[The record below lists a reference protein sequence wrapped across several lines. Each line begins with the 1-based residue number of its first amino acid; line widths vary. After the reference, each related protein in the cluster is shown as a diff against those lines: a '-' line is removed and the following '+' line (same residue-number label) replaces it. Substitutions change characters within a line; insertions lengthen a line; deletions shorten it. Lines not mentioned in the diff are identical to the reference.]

1 MTLLLSI
8 ARCEQ
13 LLRQLAP
20 DADTSHPCHQ
30 VVSWQA
36 RNGIAPQQVPE
47 PWNGDIE
54 RAPLLFISSNPAIS
68 AVERYPNL
76 DWADDDIT
84 RFFTGR
90 FGDAPDAPI
99 AGGTRVLNTDGSR
112 GRANPFLSW
121 VRARAAEL
129 GCPEPG
135 VGYALTE
142 VVHCKSS
149 SEADGGVGRA
159 WQHCLQRH
167 GRGVL
172 AFSGARVWVI
182 VGAHAA
188 RAAREVFALDAH
200 AKVQGPLHLFGKDRM
215 VVLTAH
221 PNSRGGKKT
230 FSGTLSAEELQI
242 LREFV
247 TAAVVET
254 DNVVNVPSG

>member
-20 DADTSHPCHQ
+20 EADTSHPCHQ

-47 PWNGDIE
+47 PWNGDVE

-121 VRARAAEL
+121 IRARAVEL
-129 GCPEPG
+129 ECPEPG

-149 SEADGGVGRA
+149 NEVDGGVGQA
-159 WQHCLQRH
+159 WEFCLESYGQA
-167 GRGVL
+167 VL
-172 AFSGARVWVI
+172 ALSGARVWVF
-182 VGAHAA
+182 VGVHAA
-188 RAAREVFALDAH
+188 RAAHRLFALSAH
-200 AKVQGPLHLFGKDRM
+200 QPVQGPLSLLGRDRM
-215 VVLTAH
+215 AVFMPH
-221 PNSRGGKKT
+221 PNSRGGRKT
-230 FSGTLSAEELQI
+230 FSGCLCGKELQA
-242 LREFV
+242 LRDFV
-247 TAAVVET
+247 KAGTVATAEGAEV
-254 DNVVNVPSG
+254 SGR